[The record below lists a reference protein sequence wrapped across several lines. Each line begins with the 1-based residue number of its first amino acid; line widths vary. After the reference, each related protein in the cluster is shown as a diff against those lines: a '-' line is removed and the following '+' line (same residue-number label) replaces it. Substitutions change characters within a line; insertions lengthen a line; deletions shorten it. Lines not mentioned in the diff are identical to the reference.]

1 VHWIYRCEG
10 LRRGGRRYREV
21 EAADGHTDDEMV
33 AYHGSP
39 KRLIDM
45 SVCACNFDLIL

>member
-1 VHWIYRCEG
+1 MHWIYRCEG
-10 LRRGGRRYREV
+10 LRRDGRYMEV

-33 AYHGSP
+33 AYHGSA
-39 KRLIDM
+39 KRLIHM